1 MARNG
6 THGTLGVISF
16 GLAVAITSAAFT
28 FFLGLMATFF
38 GWGVELAGALSS
50 LYIGFSPT
58 FVGTITGAVWA
69 FVDGF
74 VAGVMIAWLYTRSLA
89 YCPVTPSPVCRK
101 NPGFFS
107 TPPGFLSC
115 PIPPRF
121 AASGA
126 NSGANF
132 RVSFPPPPRWPRVDS
147 ACQ

>member
-74 VAGVMIAWLYTRSLA
+74 VAGVMIA
-89 YCPVTPSPVCRK
+89 
-101 NPGFFS
+101 
-107 TPPGFLSC
+107 
-115 PIPPRF
+115 
-121 AASGA
+121 
-126 NSGANF
+126 
-132 RVSFPPPPRWPRVDS
+132 
-147 ACQ
+147 

>member
-6 THGTLGVISF
+6 SHAILGVISF

-74 VAGVMIAWLYTRSLA
+74 VAGVMIAWLYNKFLLRRAAHLVPPQHPA
-89 YCPVTPSPVCRK
+89 QAPVPPHSHPPAS
-101 NPGFFS
+101 NPEHK
-107 TPPGFLSC
+107 PE
-115 PIPPRF
+115 
-121 AASGA
+121 
-126 NSGANF
+126 
-132 RVSFPPPPRWPRVDS
+132 
-147 ACQ
+147 